1 MNAIL
6 TFAVVTAFFL
16 ICSATAEAAP
26 SLRLLTIEGR
36 DEAPAPVP
44 GVFGA
49 STQGFDVEIA
59 GINATGVSLHTMP
72 FQIAGGMA
80 MPLGPDLDL
89 MDGLILA
96 DAAPQKVH
104 ITLKIPAVSRQAKIV
119 YRLSIVAKAAAPS
132 PIGEFTLE
140 VFPASLTTDLADMLR
155 GNPNAEPLVVVFGTG
170 HRVRPILTALH
181 VPFQEGGLSVPSHF
195 EVGRFY
201 FGELDKDEQFQQARD
216 RAAGARLVI
225 LSPDDTLP
233 PGVYSEKSSSGILI
247 HVTSPLLD
255 HFDADPRAQLA
266 LIKIVRLLSSLVPSP
281 TGEPNQ

>member
-6 TFAVVTAFFL
+6 AFAIVTALVL
-16 ICSATAEAAP
+16 IDSATAEAAP

-36 DEAPAPVP
+36 DEGPEPVP
-44 GVFGA
+44 AVFGN
-49 STQGFDVEIA
+49 SVQGFDVEIA
-59 GINATGVSLHTMP
+59 GVNASGASLHATP
-72 FQIAGGMA
+72 FQVASGMT

-89 MDGLILA
+89 MDGLTLT

-104 ITLKIPAVSRQAKIV
+104 ITLKIPAVSRKAMIV

-155 GNPNAEPLVVVFGTG
+155 GYPNASPLVVVFGTG
-170 HRVRPILTALH
+170 HQVRPVLTALH

-201 FGELDKDEQFQQARD
+201 FGELEKDEQFQQARD

-225 LSPDDTLP
+225 LSPDDRLP
-233 PGVYSEKSSSGILI
+233 PGVYSEQSPSCILI

-255 HFDADPRAQLA
+255 HFDADPRKQLA
-266 LIKIVRLLSSLVPSP
+266 LIKIVRLLSAFVPTP
-281 TGEPNQ
+281 TGEPNP